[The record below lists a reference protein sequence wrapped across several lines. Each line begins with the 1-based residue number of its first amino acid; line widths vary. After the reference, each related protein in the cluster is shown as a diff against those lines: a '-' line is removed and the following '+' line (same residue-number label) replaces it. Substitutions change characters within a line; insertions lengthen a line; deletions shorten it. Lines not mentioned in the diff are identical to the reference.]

1 MGGPTTWEL
10 AQAHRGCKKI
20 LVNDVVNIQI
30 G

>member
-10 AQAHRGCKKI
+10 AQAHRGSKQI
-20 LVNDVVNIQI
+20 LVNDVVNIQT